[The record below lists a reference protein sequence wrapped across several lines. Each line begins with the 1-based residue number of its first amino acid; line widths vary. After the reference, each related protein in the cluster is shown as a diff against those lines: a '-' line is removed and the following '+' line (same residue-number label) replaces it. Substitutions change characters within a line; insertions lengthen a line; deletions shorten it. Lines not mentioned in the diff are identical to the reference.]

1 MNIFLTLI
9 SQTGQPLFEGLFTKY
24 MRFPWLRFS
33 VLKLF
38 SSSFQS
44 REIVFVLQL
53 PDGSSSW
60 NKSWLINLFFAHF
73 LRVFYVGRVKQLSL
87 CSQLDCTLNQILNTI
102 RKCSYKNPD
111 EAICSPPALERGQT
125 QYLKSAKTHCCP
137 ASPLTIMVSE
147 LCFYFYKPLL
157 CFLHQTVISV
167 CVVVLDAGS
176 WDLCG
181 VYKLILS
188 SGI

>member
-1 MNIFLTLI
+1 MNLFLTLI

-73 LRVFYVGRVKQLSL
+73 PRVFYVGRVK
-87 CSQLDCTLNQILNTI
+87 
-102 RKCSYKNPD
+102 
-111 EAICSPPALERGQT
+111 
-125 QYLKSAKTHCCP
+125 
-137 ASPLTIMVSE
+137 
-147 LCFYFYKPLL
+147 
-157 CFLHQTVISV
+157 
-167 CVVVLDAGS
+167 
-176 WDLCG
+176 
-181 VYKLILS
+181 
-188 SGI
+188 